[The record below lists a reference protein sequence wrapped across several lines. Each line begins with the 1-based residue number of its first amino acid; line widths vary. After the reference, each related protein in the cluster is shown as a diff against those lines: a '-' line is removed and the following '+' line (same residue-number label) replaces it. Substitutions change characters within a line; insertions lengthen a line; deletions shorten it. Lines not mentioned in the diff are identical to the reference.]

1 VNIGTRQKGRLRAG
15 NVIDTDFDTM
25 SIVAAVTEA
34 TSFEF
39 KKKAAGYE
47 SYFGDGHASERLVK
61 MISQVPLDA
70 KLLGKSFNDFT
81 L

>member
-1 VNIGTRQKGRLRAG
+1 
-15 NVIDTDFDTM
+15 M

-34 TSFEF
+34 TSSDF

-47 SYFGDGHASERLVK
+47 SYFGDGQASERLVK
-61 MISQVPLDA
+61 MISQVPFDA
-70 KLLGKSFNDFT
+70 KLLGKTFNDFA